1 MPETIKPVS
10 SDETHGKDIAVTK
23 AVYSLK
29 DFSPLIVVVEK
40 NSPELLIPPFK
51 TTENKTKEKKYPK
64 RLRTKKNSSALLRFP
79 KTKINTNFN
88 KNKDKTPDKK
98 HFSPLTVVVE
108 KNSPELLMF
117 PVKIEVNAHFHDEKH
132 KIPETARNN
141 VFSDYYLKNT
151 NKHFVWTNRNVA
163 KKDTKIDTTPKKVL
177 KNRVSKYKTCSVE
190 NPETRFELRVK
201 DKFGFGLY
209 AKHDIPKGLFSLI
222 FISYL

>member
-79 KTKINTNFN
+79 KTKINT
-88 KNKDKTPDKK
+88 
-98 HFSPLTVVVE
+98 
-108 KNSPELLMF
+108 
-117 PVKIEVNAHFHDEKH
+117 VKIEVNAHFHDEKH